1 MAQIYATL
9 IRKGF
14 KTIYDVPKGVRKE
27 VQKILDGDNE

>member
-9 IRKGF
+9 IRKGL
-14 KTIYDVPKGVRKE
+14 KTINDVPKVLRKE